1 MNENYTNITQCLL
14 IKHVSINYNSKKLIK
29 QFLGSRMKK
38 GKHIK
43 ERKYLV
49 SDGSVI
55 LYQSNPLL
63 ILNTGSFK
71 STEDAS

>member
-1 MNENYTNITQCLL
+1 
-14 IKHVSINYNSKKLIK
+14 
-29 QFLGSRMKK
+29 MKK